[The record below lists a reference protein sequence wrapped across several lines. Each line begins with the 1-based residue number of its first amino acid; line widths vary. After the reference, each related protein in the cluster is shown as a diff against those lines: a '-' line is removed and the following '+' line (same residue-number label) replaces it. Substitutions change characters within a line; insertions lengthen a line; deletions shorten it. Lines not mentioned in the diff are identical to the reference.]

1 MDLEALFEPSNQC
14 GLWGLFFRS
23 ARYFRRA
30 SLNETPPMKNAV
42 AARPIAYVPAPATM
56 PQTTLPQPG
65 KNFRIARA
73 PSRRSIPAPTLA
85 PSAVINSVAARKLR
99 SRPLM
104 YMIPETIITWSEVRI
119 GRSAGGMGG
128 APMAVQIAGVDVIRS
143 CVP

>member
-1 MDLEALFEPSNQC
+1 MDLEAPGERGDQC
-14 GLWGLFFRS
+14 DFGEAFLRS

-30 SLNETPPMKNAV
+30 SLRETPPIKNAI

-65 KNFRIARA
+65 KNFRTARA
-73 PSRRSIPAPTLA
+73 PSRRIIPAPTFA

-119 GRSAGGMGG
+119 GMSANGMGC
-128 APMAVQIAGVDVIRS
+128 APIAVQIAVVDFTNI
-143 CVP
+143 CAT

>member
-1 MDLEALFEPSNQC
+1 MDLEALGERGNQC
-14 GLWGLFFRS
+14 DLGEAFLRS

-30 SLNETPPMKNAV
+30 SLSETPPIKNAL

-56 PQTTLPQPG
+56 PPTTLPQPG

-73 PSRRSIPAPTLA
+73 PSRRSIPTPTFA

-104 YMIPETIITWSEVRI
+104 YMIPEI
-119 GRSAGGMGG
+119 GRA
-128 APMAVQIAGVDVIRS
+128 S
-143 CVP
+143 CRERV